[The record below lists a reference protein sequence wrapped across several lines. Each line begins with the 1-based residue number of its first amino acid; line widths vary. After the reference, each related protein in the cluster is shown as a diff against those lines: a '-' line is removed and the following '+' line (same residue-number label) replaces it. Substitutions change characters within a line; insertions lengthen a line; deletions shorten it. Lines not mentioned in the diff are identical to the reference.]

1 MLKTFF
7 FFSLFLNMAFAQDF
21 KAEALK
27 SWKNRDDQKS
37 MEDALAK
44 FEKAPQNLETLTYLA
59 RGHFLYA
66 EYFVSG
72 DEKKMDAYE
81 KAKKF
86 GDKALELNPV
96 YKKFADD
103 DITTAIEQ
111 LNEKEVAP
119 LYWRACA
126 LGKWARLNGI
136 MKSLKY
142 KDEIQKS
149 IKQVEKLK
157 PDFFHGAVPRYWGS
171 YYAIAPGI
179 AGGDMDK
186 SKENFKKSMSIAPEY
201 LGTKTLYAEHY
212 LVKEDKE
219 KEFKEVLNEVISSG
233 DGPEDIAPENR
244 LEKKRAKHLLDKVKK
259 LF

>member
-1 MLKTFF
+1 MLKMIL
-7 FFSLFLNMAFAQDF
+7 FFSLFMNLAVAQDF

-27 SWKNRDDQKS
+27 SWQKRDDQKS
-37 MEDALAK
+37 LEAALAN
-44 FEKAPQNLETLTYLA
+44 FEKAPQDLETLTYLA
-59 RGHFLYA
+59 RGYFLYA

-81 KAKKF
+81 KSKKY

-96 YKKFADD
+96 FKKVADD

-111 LNEKEVAP
+111 VTEKEVAP

-136 MKSLKY
+136 MKSLKF

-179 AGGDMDK
+179 AGGDMKK
-186 SKENFKKSMSIAPEY
+186 SKENFKKSMTMAPEY

-212 LVKEDKE
+212 LVKEDEE
-219 KEFKEVLNEVISSG
+219 KEFKQVLNEVLSAG
-233 DGPEDIAPENR
+233 DGPQDIAPENR
-244 LEKKRAKHLLDKVKK
+244 LEKKRAQNLLDKVKK